1 MCCFFTILILLGPRV
16 AAIIWW
22 LFWPAYWKVAFGGN
36 LIWPIL
42 GIIFAPWTL
51 LMYVIIFPVIGFWNW
66 LFLILA
72 IIADVG
78 FWAGGGFSN
87 RDRIGL

>member
-1 MCCFFTILILLGPRV
+1 MCCFITVLLLLGPRV
-16 AAIIWW
+16 AAIILC
-22 LFWPAYWKVAFGGN
+22 LFWPVYWNVAFGGN

-72 IIADVG
+72 IIADVS

-87 RDRIGL
+87 RDRFGM